1 MTHTQTFFPES
12 LILDVIGRSPGLRL
26 VVYLPIQTLDL
37 GFKTLDIKSKT
48 YILKSTITN
57 SGFVDNNKL
66 NSLQLRVQPRILNL
80 RFRILDLGYKPK
92 I

>member
-37 GFKTLDIKSKT
+37 GFKTLDI
-48 YILKSTITN
+48 
-57 SGFVDNNKL
+57 
-66 NSLQLRVQPRILNL
+66 
-80 RFRILDLGYKPK
+80 
-92 I
+92 